1 MTRVL
6 GMAPAVVGLVVGLM
20 AITVGVSRARTTDGP
35 PSATTAPG
43 DRATPCAR
51 EDRSRPATNQ
61 PVTVDSD
68 KLERFGKESLAI
80 FTGSVVAR
88 QRTSVLYAERMEV
101 YLDEQ
106 GDRIVRTVSTG
117 NVRILTRDCRTG
129 SAHRAEYHEVDQR
142 VVLSGNARVWDEDS
156 VVSGESVAIYFAE
169 DRSVVQGGSRERVKA
184 IFSPRDDRTRPAA
197 TLVAGAVGT
206 TPPPSRTP
214 GSVGPAAPMPADK
227 ATPRAKEDRN
237 QPVTVDSDKME
248 RFGKESL
255 VIFTGNVV
263 ARQNSSVQYADRMEV
278 YLDEK
283 GDRILR
289 TVSTGNVRIITRDCR
304 TGTARRAEYFELDQR
319 VVLSGNAR
327 VWQEDN
333 VVSGE
338 SVVIYLSQDRS
349 VVQGG
354 GQERVKAIF
363 YPRDDKKDGA
373 KDASAVAKKSP
384 APCAN

>member
-1 MTRVL
+1 MTRGRGV
-6 GMAPAVVGLVVGLM
+6 APAVVGLVVALM
-20 AITVGVSRARTTDGP
+20 AIAAGGAQARTTDGP
-35 PSATTAPG
+35 PSATLVAAAVGATAP
-43 DRATPCAR
+43 
-51 EDRSRPATNQ
+51 
-61 PVTVDSD
+61 
-68 KLERFGKESLAI
+68 
-80 FTGSVVAR
+80 
-88 QRTSVLYAERMEV
+88 
-101 YLDEQ
+101 
-106 GDRIVRTVSTG
+106 
-117 NVRILTRDCRTG
+117 
-129 SAHRAEYHEVDQR
+129 
-142 VVLSGNARVWDEDS
+142 
-156 VVSGESVAIYFAE
+156 
-169 DRSVVQGGSRERVKA
+169 
-184 IFSPRDDRTRPAA
+184 
-197 TLVAGAVGT
+197 
-206 TPPPSRTP
+206 
-214 GSVGPAAPMPADK
+214 PADK
-227 ATPRAKEDRN
+227 APPRAKEDRN

-373 KDASAVAKKSP
+373 KDATAAAKKSP
-384 APCAN
+384 AQCAN

>member
-6 GMAPAVVGLVVGLM
+6 GVAPAVVGLVVGLM
-20 AITVGVSRARTTDGP
+20 AIAAGVSQARTTDEPG
-35 PSATTAPG
+35 SATLAPG
-43 DRATPCAR
+43 AKAMM
-51 EDRSRPATNQ
+51 
-61 PVTVDSD
+61 
-68 KLERFGKESLAI
+68 
-80 FTGSVVAR
+80 VA
-88 QRTSVLYAERMEV
+88 
-101 YLDEQ
+101 
-106 GDRIVRTVSTG
+106 
-117 NVRILTRDCRTG
+117 
-129 SAHRAEYHEVDQR
+129 
-142 VVLSGNARVWDEDS
+142 
-156 VVSGESVAIYFAE
+156 
-169 DRSVVQGGSRERVKA
+169 
-184 IFSPRDDRTRPAA
+184 
-197 TLVAGAVGT
+197 AVGAA
-206 TPPPSRTP
+206 PPEPRTP
-214 GSVGPAAPMPADK
+214 GAVGPAAPVPVDK
-227 ATPRAKEDRN
+227 ATPRAKDDRN

-263 ARQNSSVQYADRMEV
+263 ARQNSSVQYADRMEI

-373 KDASAVAKKSP
+373 KDATAVAKKPP
-384 APCAN
+384 AQCAN

>member
-1 MTRVL
+1 MTRVR
-6 GMAPAVVGLVVGLM
+6 GVAPAVIGLVVGLM
-20 AITVGVSRARTTDGP
+20 AIAAGVSQARTTDGP
-35 PSATTAPG
+35 RSATTAGG
-43 DRATPCAR
+43 DKAMPCAR

-142 VVLSGNARVWDEDS
+142 VVLSGNARVWDEDT
-156 VVSGESVAIYFAE
+156 VVSGDSVAIYLAE

-197 TLVAGAVGT
+197 TLVAAAVG
-206 TPPPSRTP
+206 
-214 GSVGPAAPMPADK
+214 AAPPPADK

-373 KDASAVAKKSP
+373 KDATAAAKKSP
-384 APCAN
+384 AQCAN